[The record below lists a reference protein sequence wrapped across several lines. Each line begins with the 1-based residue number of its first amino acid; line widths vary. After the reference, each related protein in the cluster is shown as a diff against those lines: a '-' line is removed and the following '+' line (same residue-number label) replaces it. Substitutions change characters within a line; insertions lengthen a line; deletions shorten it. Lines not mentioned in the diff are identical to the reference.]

1 MNAGQHRHSAGVQPP
16 RGVSPC
22 RRWVP
27 VLLAAVPLVACGG
40 APNEAQVQ
48 AALQR
53 HFAQAVAPAQQHFGP
68 DAGSGLVPTVQAV
81 ALQGCQSQDRGH
93 YLCDAQVTLHSKV
106 LGLRQA
112 STRLLLAHDEQ
123 GWRVLSQL

>member
-1 MNAGQHRHSAGVQPP
+1 M
-16 RGVSPC
+16 
-22 RRWVP
+22 
-27 VLLAAVPLVACGG
+27 LLAAVPLAACGG
-40 APNEAQVQ
+40 APSEAQVQ

-106 LGLRQA
+106 LGKRSA
-112 STRLLLAHDEQ
+112 TTRLLMTRDDK